1 MYDEAKI
8 IEGCKKYNGQAQ
20 KLLFEKYAP
29 MLRGI
34 CLRYVNNPQ
43 EAKDIVQEGFLKVFS
58 NISQFKGQ
66 GSFEGWLKR
75 IFINTAIT
83 HFNKNKKHYYH
94 SDITEIKETTINGGD
109 EGTESSSDK
118 EIDLKDVDEE
128 SIDLNMIK
136 NAEFS
141 QEELLEALKV
151 VPEMF
156 RIVFNLYAIEN
167 YQHKEIAE
175 ALKIDENTSRTR
187 LLRAKKYIQRELY
200 KMSIKKLAK

>member
-1 MYDEAKI
+1 MLY
-8 IEGCKKYNGQAQ
+8 
-20 KLLFEKYAP
+20 EKYAP

-43 EAKDIVQEGFLKVFS
+43 EAKDIVQDGFLKVFS

-75 IFINTAIT
+75 IFVNTAIT

-94 SDITEIKETTINGGD
+94 SDITEIRETSINSQAED
-109 EGTESSSDK
+109 TENSSEI
-118 EIDLKDVDEE
+118 EIDLSDVDENT
-128 SIDLNMIK
+128 IDYNMIK

-156 RIVFNLYAIEN
+156 RIVFNLYAVEN
-167 YQHKEIAE
+167 YQHKDIADV
-175 ALKIDENTSRTR
+175 LKIDENTSRTR
-187 LLRAKKYIQRELY
+187 LLRAKKIIQRELY